1 MRPVPVAL
9 AVLALSA
16 AALLGAAA
24 YDLAGLDERI
34 ARGDARYPGDTE
46 AGDLWRVD
54 GGGLVSVPVGLA
66 GADDDV
72 ALRRALRLVRIGREG
87 DNPTADATTLARLHS
102 QAEEALLDV
111 VRDRAGSGPPRA
123 RRERARDPLL
133 RGRAGLRGERGRV
146 HGPQPRRLP
155 LRDQDRSDRSGAEG
169 EPRAHARAAPS
180 AAGAEHGRRRRRG
193 RNRRARGRRAPGGAG
208 LVNELAF
215 QTPGWA
221 LVALL
226 VVLPLAALLVARRR
240 SVRVVRVLALD
251 PPGRNALVVPVVA
264 LVGVAVLV
272 GTAAAQP
279 VLVDA
284 GAAPTRDD
292 AEVLVVV
299 DVSRSMLAS
308 PAARRAD
315 PVRPRPL
322 AGPACPCGRPGG
334 PGRGRLDQR
343 QGAPASV
350 PDSDPRAFATVLD
363 RAVAVGR
370 PLPRI
375 GGGLATNVDP
385 LIAVASRG
393 YFTDGVRRR
402 VMLVFTDG
410 EVVPIDAQLFR
421 EGFAEA
427 PPVDV
432 VFVRLGSSDER
443 VFRADGR
450 TESYRADA
458 RLGAQLDLLA
468 GAIGAP
474 VVSEAEP
481 AQVEQVVREA
491 LGSGAVHT
499 VRERRSTVALAPLVL
514 VGSLVP
520 LAVLVRR
527 RNRA

>member
-1 MRPVPVAL
+1 M
-9 AVLALSA
+9 
-16 AALLGAAA
+16 
-24 YDLAGLDERI
+24 
-34 ARGDARYPGDTE
+34 
-46 AGDLWRVD
+46 
-54 GGGLVSVPVGLA
+54 
-66 GADDDV
+66 
-72 ALRRALRLVRIGREG
+72 
-87 DNPTADATTLARLHS
+87 
-102 QAEEALLDV
+102 
-111 VRDRAGSGPPRA
+111 
-123 RRERARDPLL
+123 
-133 RGRAGLRGERGRV
+133 
-146 HGPQPRRLP
+146 
-155 LRDQDRSDRSGAEG
+155 
-169 EPRAHARAAPS
+169 
-180 AAGAEHGRRRRRG
+180 
-193 RNRRARGRRAPGGAG
+193 
-208 LVNELAF
+208 NELAF

-221 LVALL
+221 LVAFL

-240 SVRVVRVLALD
+240 SERVVRVLALD
-251 PPGRNALVVPVVA
+251 PPGRNVLVVPVVA

-308 PAARRAD
+308 PAA
-315 PVRPRPL
+315 
-322 AGPACPCGRPGG
+322 
-334 PGRGRLDQR
+334 
-343 QGAPASV
+343 GAPTRFDRARSLARRVRAAV
-350 PDSDPRAFATVLD
+350 PEVPAGVVSISDRVLPHLFPTSDPRAFATVLD

-375 GGGLATNVDP
+375 GGGLATSVDP

-402 VMLVFTDG
+402 VILVFTDG

-450 TESYRADA
+450 AESYRADA

-514 VGSLVP
+514 IGSLVP

>member
-1 MRPVPVAL
+1 M
-9 AVLALSA
+9 
-16 AALLGAAA
+16 
-24 YDLAGLDERI
+24 
-34 ARGDARYPGDTE
+34 
-46 AGDLWRVD
+46 
-54 GGGLVSVPVGLA
+54 
-66 GADDDV
+66 
-72 ALRRALRLVRIGREG
+72 
-87 DNPTADATTLARLHS
+87 
-102 QAEEALLDV
+102 
-111 VRDRAGSGPPRA
+111 
-123 RRERARDPLL
+123 
-133 RGRAGLRGERGRV
+133 
-146 HGPQPRRLP
+146 
-155 LRDQDRSDRSGAEG
+155 
-169 EPRAHARAAPS
+169 
-180 AAGAEHGRRRRRG
+180 
-193 RNRRARGRRAPGGAG
+193 
-208 LVNELAF
+208 NELAF

-308 PAARRAD
+308 PAA
-315 PVRPRPL
+315 
-322 AGPACPCGRPGG
+322 
-334 PGRGRLDQR
+334 
-343 QGAPASV
+343 GAPTRFDRARSLARRVRAAV
-350 PDSDPRAFATVLD
+350 PEVPAGVVSISDRVLPHLFPTSDPRAFATVLD

-375 GGGLATNVDP
+375 GGGLATSVDP

-393 YFTDGVRRR
+393 YFTDGVSRRL
-402 VMLVFTDG
+402 MLVFTDG

-450 TESYRADA
+450 AESYRADA

-481 AQVEQVVREA
+481 AHVEQVVREA